1 MYAPSPAICM
11 QTPQREF
18 AGAKL
23 QKNIDVG
30 KFWGEKVRRK
40 WILQEKYE
48 KTRSWRLR
56 VFNLL
61 GMYSFIKIIN
71 IAIN

>member
-1 MYAPSPAICM
+1 M

-40 WILQEKYE
+40 WILKGKYE
-48 KTRSWRLR
+48 KTRS
-56 VFNLL
+56 
-61 GMYSFIKIIN
+61 
-71 IAIN
+71 

>member
-1 MYAPSPAICM
+1 MYAPSPVICM

-23 QKNIDVG
+23 QKKYGLG

-56 VFNLL
+56 VGELCHGL
-61 GMYSFIKIIN
+61 DGMSANFATIL
-71 IAIN
+71 